1 MNVMYGHDGS
11 MLGYH
16 GKLNMD
22 DTGNSEDECSESSS
36 GVFWRDFLIFIS
48 IFISISSDGEFWK
61 AFWLLVRN
69 LLLATFRLVHSEEFW
84 YPRWIKPPS
93 FPGTLSEIRVHE
105 EHTLEH
111 PEGRNMK

>member
-1 MNVMYGHDGS
+1 
-11 MLGYH
+11 
-16 GKLNMD
+16 MD

-36 GVFWRDFLIFIS
+36 GVFWRDILICIL
-48 IFISISSDGEFWK
+48 IGSDGAFWK
-61 AFWLLVRN
+61 AFWLLVHK
-69 LLLATFRLVHSEEFW
+69 LLLATFRLVRSEEFW
-84 YPRWIKPPS
+84 YPRWMKPPS